1 MNNKTFDKYFIT
13 YSNYFEFNGV
23 KLAFRKELTHNIPP
37 EFNDLITNNFWDLV

>member
-23 KLAFRKELTHNIPP
+23 KLAFNKEKSIIEYINI
-37 EFNDLITNNFWDLV
+37 E